1 MIVDKSCQ
9 CLFFSNKSCAWSL
22 ILLTGQQALLD
33 IPPCMIFACIYYF
46 EEEYCIHTI

>member
-9 CLFFSNKSCAWSL
+9 FFANKLSVWLL
-22 ILLTGQQALLD
+22 ILLKGQQALLD